1 MFKIGG
7 DIPTTNYLFLGNYID
22 GGYNSLECISLLLC
36 LKVRYPNRII
46 LLRGNHENRQI
57 SQVYGL
63 YDECLSKYGN
73 SNVWKYLTDVFFYLP
88 LAAVV
93 ESKIFCVHSGLAPSI
108 ESLDQINK
116 LDRIQE
122 TPRDGPL
129 RDLLYSCPEDRFGW
143 AQAPRPK
150 FGGPYI
156 FGHDIAEKFN
166 NDNKLNL
173 IIRGHE
179 LRMDGYSWCHNKQTL
194 TIFSAPN
201 YRYRCGNKA
210 AIIEVDEYL
219 HDIILQFR
227 PNPIQISNEQNKFFK
242 RRIPDYFL

>member
-22 GGYNSLECISLLLC
+22 GGYYSLECISLLLC
-36 LKVRYPNRII
+36 LKVRYPKRII

-73 SNVWKYLTDVFFYLP
+73 PNVWKYLTDVFDYLP

-93 ESKIFCVHSGLAPSI
+93 ESKIFCLHGGLSPSI
-108 ESLDQINK
+108 EALAQINK
-116 LDRIQE
+116 LDRIRE
-122 TPRDGPL
+122 TPLDGPL
-129 RDLLYSCPEDRFGW
+129 THLIYSRPEDRFGW
-143 AQAPRPK
+143 ALIPRPK
-150 FGGPYI
+150 DREAYLFGS
-156 FGHDIAEKFN
+156 DITEKFN

-179 LRMDGYSWCHNKQTL
+179 LAMNGYSWYHNKKIL

-219 HDIILQFR
+219 NDIILQFR
-227 PNPIQISNEQNKFFK
+227 PNPVQRGNEKNKFFK